1 MRRFR
6 DSTEKAAAADG
17 AEGLCL
23 ADVRSIAV
31 EWESVR
37 ACSTHP
43 IQSLAT
49 VSSSPAWVARYVRER
64 VIAEEWP
71 LIIRAH
77 SLAASGNF
85 HAILDLDLEWGG
97 RFGTRPE
104 AEASFRVG
112 QRQLNR
118 LRPLRDARV
127 VQRYLTAIESGRAHG
142 WHPIVFGVVLAVFGV
157 PLRHGLLHF
166 ARQVAGGFLAESSSE
181 PVELPHEIEHGLTT
195 ALSIALPPPS
205 LSVV

>member
-1 MRRFR
+1 V
-6 DSTEKAAAADG
+6 G
-17 AEGLCL
+17 
-23 ADVRSIAV
+23 
-31 EWESVR
+31 
-37 ACSTHP
+37 
-43 IQSLAT
+43 
-49 VSSSPAWVARYVRER
+49 RYVKER

-77 SLAASGNF
+77 SLATSGNF
-85 HAILDLDLEWGG
+85 RAILALDLEWGG
-97 RFGTRPE
+97 HFGMRPE

-127 VQRYLTAIESGRAHG
+127 VQRYLAAVESGQAHG

-166 ARQVAGGFLAESSSE
+166 ARQVASGFLTEPGSES
-181 PVELPHEIEHGLTT
+181 VELPHDIEHGLTT
-195 ALSIALPPPS
+195 ALSTSLPFPS
-205 LSVV
+205 LTVV